1 VQRYKFIQLKFNG
14 FLILALVFFIKN
26 AGISAQADNKIT
38 LEQVFL
44 EASFDQKTFDK
55 LKPVNDGEHYTVLDA
70 CGSLIRYDYNTGKQ
84 VDTVFSATKCSKS
97 VPSGISDY
105 EFSYSSSKLLLAT
118 NIDKIYR
125 HSFSADYFIYDLSDQ
140 SIVSLFS
147 GGKQQ
152 LATFSPA
159 GDNIAFTRNNNL
171 YYKDLPDDKIVQ
183 ITHDGKKNEI
193 INGSPDWVYEE
204 EFEFTKAF
212 TWSPDG
218 NKIAY
223 YRFDESGVREF
234 NMIIYDSLYPDVYSY
249 KYPKAGQENSKVSI
263 RVYDIGKGITGIMD
277 TGANDDNYIPRIKW
291 TNDPDVLCIV
301 KLNRLQN
308 RVDVLLADARTGE
321 SELIFTEEN
330 KYYISDITD
339 DYITF
344 IDDNEKFIIKSER
357 DGFMHLYLYD
367 IRGSLIN
374 QVTSGEWD
382 VDRFLGFD
390 PGKRLLYY
398 TSSEISPL
406 QRHVYSINPDGTGRK
421 KLTED
426 PGTNTPEFNN
436 DLKYFVNYNSTANT
450 PCRIT
455 VRDSSGALLRIL
467 EDNEDLKA
475 KIVSYGFA
483 KKEFIKVPVDGG
495 LELNGYIIKP
505 ADFDESGQ
513 YPLLMA
519 IYGGPGSQKVTDSWE
534 SALAWYQLLAQ
545 HGYIVACVDNR
556 GTGARGEEF
565 RKCIY
570 MNLGRLETEDLI
582 ESALYLAG
590 LPYVDSSRIGIFGW
604 SYGGY
609 LALSCLTRGAG
620 IFSAGVAV
628 APVTDWRLYD
638 NIYTERYMRT
648 PQENI
653 KGYEESSILNYAD
666 LLKGDLLLIHGTA
679 DDNVHL
685 QNSTELIKMLI
696 QNNKQFE
703 MQFYPDRDH
712 SIRGGSTRYH
722 LYKRITDFILR
733 KL

>member
-1 VQRYKFIQLKFNG
+1 MQRYKFIQLKLNG
-14 FLILALVFFIKN
+14 FLILAFVFFIKT
-26 AGISAQADNKIT
+26 ASICAQADNKIT

-44 EASFDQKTFDK
+44 EAAFNQKTYNT

-70 CGSLIRYDYNTGKQ
+70 SGSLIRYDYSTGRQ
-84 VDTVFSATKCSKS
+84 VDTVFSAAKCSKS
-97 VPSGISDY
+97 VPGGISDY

-140 SIVSLFS
+140 SVVPLYS

-159 GDNIAFTRNNNL
+159 GNKIAFASNNNL
-171 YYKDLPDDKIVQ
+171 YYKDLPDNKIVQ

-234 NMIIYDSLYPDVYSY
+234 DMIIYDSLYPDVYSY

-263 RVYDIGKGITGIMD
+263 RVYDIGSGMTGIMD
-277 TGANDDNYIPRIKW
+277 TGADYDHYIPRIKW

-308 RVDVLLADARTGE
+308 RVEVLLADTRTG
-321 SELIFTEEN
+321 STELVFREEN
-330 KYYISDITD
+330 KYYISDIAD

-357 DGFMHLYLYD
+357 DGYMHLYLYD
-367 IRGSLIN
+367 IKCNLIN

-390 PGKRLLYY
+390 PDKRLLYY

-421 KLTED
+421 RLTED
-426 PGTNTPEFNN
+426 AGTNRPEFNN
-436 DLKYFVNYNSTANT
+436 NLKYFVNYNSTANT
-450 PCRIT
+450 PCMIT
-455 VRDSSGALLRIL
+455 VRESSGTLLRVL
-467 EDNEDLKA
+467 EDNEELIEKT
-475 KIVSYGFA
+475 KSYGFA
-483 KKEFIKVPVDGG
+483 KKEFIKVPVNGG

-519 IYGGPGSQKVTDSWE
+519 IYGGPDSQKVTDSWE
-534 SALAWYQLLAQ
+534 PALAWYQLLAQ

-556 GTGARGEEF
+556 GTDARGEEF

-582 ESALYLAG
+582 ESALCLAG
-590 LPYVDSSRIGIFGW
+590 LPYIDSSRIGIFGW

-609 LALSCLTRGAG
+609 LALSCLTRSAG
-620 IFSAGVAV
+620 IFSMGIAV

-638 NIYTERYMRT
+638 NIYTEKYMCT
-648 PQENI
+648 PQENE
-653 KGYEESSILNYAD
+653 KGYEESSILNYAGM
-666 LLKGDLLLIHGTA
+666 LKGDLLLIHGTA

-685 QNSTELIKMLI
+685 QHSNELIKKLVLC
-696 QNNKQFE
+696 NKQFE
-703 MQFYPDRDH
+703 MQFYPDKDH
-712 SIRGGSTRYH
+712 SIRGGHTRYH
-722 LYKRITDFILR
+722 LYKRITDFILM